1 MRKHRRDTASVTSS
15 LSSPTGESGLTG
27 GTRVN
32 VTPVK
37 CIPKNQKYIKLT
49 YLSLFFPRNKILLN
63 EDNYDDP
70 ETTDTS
76 LSGKYDM
83 SHTSPD
89 DFTEK
94 NKWQKITNNDDE
106 YKEETSKIQEG
117 NESFYNYETSDALR
131 DEIIIKTT
139 KKIEAL
145 IQRLRTMDF
154 KYHVIHSV
162 IDIVSLYGGEW
173 YNWQKKRKQFQK
185 NINGNYLLLFQ

>member
-1 MRKHRRDTASVTSS
+1 
-15 LSSPTGESGLTG
+15 
-27 GTRVN
+27 
-32 VTPVK
+32 
-37 CIPKNQKYIKLT
+37 
-49 YLSLFFPRNKILLN
+49 
-63 EDNYDDP
+63 
-70 ETTDTS
+70 
-76 LSGKYDM
+76 M

-162 IDIVSLYGGEW
+162 IGIVSFYGGKW
-173 YNWQKKRKQFQK
+173 YNWQKKRKKFQK
-185 NINGNYLLLFQ
+185 NINGNYLLLFH